1 LLKNQFFQVAE
12 RIGREGKRLHFDVQ
26 VSAFDDFLVG
36 EYGNVTVPT
45 GIGEK
50 ESNPYA
56 KET

>member
-1 LLKNQFFQVAE
+1 M
-12 RIGREGKRLHFDVQ
+12 Q

-36 EYGNVTVPT
+36 EYVTSTVPT
-45 GIGEK
+45 GFGEK